1 MTLHLFVTSVLATLI
16 LAQPISA
23 QITRKELIAIER
35 SRVVQHAN
43 RYLREQ
49 PITITAVRA
58 ERSAG
63 GAHDFYSE
71 GDYWWPD
78 PSDST
83 KPYIRRDGETN
94 PANFEAHRNAMRR
107 LSQIVPALVA
117 AYEITG
123 DARYARHAIAHL
135 RAWFVDADT
144 RMNPSMLYAQ
154 AIKGV
159 ATGRGIGIIDT
170 IHLVEVAQ
178 AAFELERLGA
188 FRDPALSATKD
199 WFRSYVEWMTT
210 HKYGIEERD
219 NGNNHSAAWA
229 LQVAAFAR
237 FTGDTAKLAEMRT
250 MFREKLVPDQMAVD
264 GSFPKELARTKPYG
278 YSLFQLDVM
287 AMLAEAL
294 STPSENMW
302 TWTTADGRGMRKAL
316 AYMVPFIKDKRNW
329 PLKPDVM
336 YFDAWPVRHPALL
349 FGGRALREPSYV
361 ALWKTLEPDPA
372 VDEVIRNYPVRQ
384 PVLWVH

>member
-23 QITRKELIAIER
+23 QITRRELIAIER
-35 SRVVQHAN
+35 SRVVQQAN

-144 RMNPSMLYAQ
+144 RLNPSMLYAQ

-294 STPSENMW
+294 STPSENMC

-316 AYMVPFIKDKRNW
+316 AYMVPFIKDKRSW

-361 ALWKTLEPDPA
+361 ALWKTLEPDPT